1 MIRPQDLLK
10 VNFDTTVQPKA
21 IAFPTDSRLYSKM
34 TGKLVK
40 AARDACVVLRQS
52 YVRVTKHA
60 LIKQG
65 RYAKARQMNRARK
78 CQKKLHTNLG
88 RLTRDISRKL
98 EGNPDAGKRQNLREL
113 LAMAYRLLQQT
124 ITSSHKLYSLHE
136 PDVENIAKGKP
147 LSKAELSE
155 SRTIT
160 PRKTG
165 AGEPTNLEKPTFPA
179 VCENG
184 GIDKTDPRPF

>member
-1 MIRPQDLLK
+1 MIRPQDLTE
-10 VNFDTTVQPKA
+10 VNVDTTVQPKA

-60 LIKQG
+60 LVKQV

-98 EGNPDAGKRQNLREL
+98 EGNPDTGKRQNLREL
-113 LAMAYRLLQQT
+113 LAMADRLLQQT
-124 ITSSHKLYSLHE
+124 KTTSPKLYSLHE
-136 PDVENIAKGKP
+136 PDVECIAKGEAP
-147 LSKAELSE
+147 QEIRIWQQGE
-155 SRTIT
+155 SCGHQRAQLDCWGG
-160 PRKTG
+160 G
-165 AGEPTNLEKPTFPA
+165 APWESL
-179 VCENG
+179 
-184 GIDKTDPRPF
+184 

>member
-1 MIRPQDLLK
+1 
-10 VNFDTTVQPKA
+10 
-21 IAFPTDSRLYSKM
+21 M

-40 AARDACVVLRQS
+40 AAQDACVVLRQS

-60 LIKQG
+60 LVKQV

-113 LAMAYRLLQQT
+113 LVMADRLLQQT
-124 ITSSHKLYSLHE
+124 KTTSPKLYSLHE
-136 PDVENIAKGKP
+136 PDVECIAKGEAP
-147 LSKAELSE
+147 QEIRIWQQGE
-155 SRTIT
+155 SCGHQRAQLDCWGG
-160 PRKTG
+160 G
-165 AGEPTNLEKPTFPA
+165 APWESL
-179 VCENG
+179 
-184 GIDKTDPRPF
+184 